1 MYLNSPTPRWCITNC
16 QDSQK
21 LTSRYSNTMAL
32 PSEMVGLQ
40 NYVSGVSFLWVLL
53 LKRAWKSN
61 FFRSHKENCTKGLIL
76 SNAYS
81 YFEKGRRKKCTRQS
95 RIVLWVVLSSLF
107 FKEIWK
113 NGKMGHGYMSAGAEV
128 GSTVAVWGTVYW
140 SYRILPFGIV
150 ACTFFRQPCSKYRK
164 IPQQNVT

>member
-1 MYLNSPTPRWCITNC
+1 MSL
-16 QDSQK
+16 
-21 LTSRYSNTMAL
+21 
-32 PSEMVGLQ
+32 
-40 NYVSGVSFLWVLL
+40 LL

-81 YFEKGRRKKCTRQS
+81 YFEKVRRKKCTRQS
-95 RIVLWVVLSSLF
+95 RIVLWVVFSSLF

-128 GSTVAVWGTVYW
+128 SSTAAVWGTVYW

-150 ACTFFRQPCSKYRK
+150 ACTFFRQPCSKYGK
-164 IPQQNVT
+164 IPKQNVTWRLISSKKNLQVITHGCFAGDQWNEKWGN

>member
-1 MYLNSPTPRWCITNC
+1 MSL
-16 QDSQK
+16 
-21 LTSRYSNTMAL
+21 
-32 PSEMVGLQ
+32 
-40 NYVSGVSFLWVLL
+40 LL

-95 RIVLWVVLSSLF
+95 RIVLWVVFSSLF

-128 GSTVAVWGTVYW
+128 SSTAAVWGTVYW

-164 IPQQNVT
+164 IPQQNLTSRLISWKKNLQVFTHGCFAGDQWNEKWGN

>member
-1 MYLNSPTPRWCITNC
+1 
-16 QDSQK
+16 
-21 LTSRYSNTMAL
+21 MAL

-40 NYVSGVSFLWVLL
+40 NYVSGVSFLWFFLLL

-61 FFRSHKENCTKGLIL
+61 FFRSRKENCTKGLIL
-76 SNAYS
+76 SNVYS

-95 RIVLWVVLSSLF
+95 RIVLWVVFSSLF

-128 GSTVAVWGTVYW
+128 SSTAAVWGTVYW